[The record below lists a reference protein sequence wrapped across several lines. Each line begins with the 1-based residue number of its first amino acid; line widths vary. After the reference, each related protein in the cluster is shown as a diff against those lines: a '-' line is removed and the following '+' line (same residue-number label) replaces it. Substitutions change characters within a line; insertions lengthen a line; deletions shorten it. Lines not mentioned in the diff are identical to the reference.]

1 VKTGYLPA
9 AAADLDLTYRQLD
22 YWTRTGYL
30 KATMPKPGSGHVR
43 TWSDE
48 ELAVARLVARL
59 GRTAGIPAGRAA
71 ELARTLLSGDDLPMR
86 CPLGQNLFIEVWPEV
101 PDA

>member
-1 VKTGYLPA
+1 MKTGYLPA

-22 YWTRTGYL
+22 YWTRVGYL
-30 KATMPKPGSGHVR
+30 NATMPAPGSGHVR

-48 ELAVARLVARL
+48 ELTVAQLVARL
-59 GRTAGIPAGRAA
+59 GRAGIPAGRAA
-71 ELARTLLSGDDLPMR
+71 ELARVLLAGDDLPMR

-101 PDA
+101 SGG